1 MYNSAQATGRH
12 AMTKK
17 PETLHTRTVAQ
28 SRLFRVEAVGL
39 RFGNGT
45 EVEFERLA
53 PGRSGGAVLIVPMLE
68 DGTVLLVREYAAGT
82 DRYELGLPKGRLEPG
97 ERPLEAANRELR
109 EEVGYAARELVPL
122 RCMTVAPGYIAHQT
136 HVILARDL
144 YPDRLDGDEPE
155 ALEIVPWP
163 LSRLAELLTRED
175 LTEARSIAALYLARD
190 HLQGT
195 DR

>member
-1 MYNSAQATGRH
+1 
-12 AMTKK
+12 
-17 PETLHTRTVAQ
+17 
-28 SRLFRVEAVGL
+28 
-39 RFGNGT
+39 
-45 EVEFERLA
+45 
-53 PGRSGGAVLIVPMLE
+53 
-68 DGTVLLVREYAAGT
+68 
-82 DRYELGLPKGRLEPG
+82 
-97 ERPLEAANRELR
+97 
-109 EEVGYAARELVPL
+109 VGYAARELVPL
-122 RCMTVAPGYIAHQT
+122 RCMTVAPGYIAHQI